1 LDTRLGA
8 HDSWQALANH
18 HEQMRELAL
27 QDLFKSDPQRGER
40 LTVEAAGIYLDY
52 SKHRVTDET
61 LTLLLGLAHER
72 GLRARIDAMFA
83 GERVNSSED
92 RPALHVALRAPAG
105 ASIVADGRNVMPE
118 VHRVRQ
124 QMAEFAA
131 RIRAQSWRG
140 HTGHPIRNL
149 VNIGIGGSD
158 LGPRLACEALRPWSD
173 RRLDIRFLSN
183 VDPADLTEV
192 TRGLDPAETLF
203 IVSSKSFTT
212 LETMTNAHAAREWV
226 LATMRD
232 EEAIAK
238 HFVAVSTN
246 AEAVARFGID
256 AKNMFEFWD
265 WVGGRYSLA
274 SAIGLSTTVAIG
286 REHFEE
292 MLAGMHQMDEHFRTT
307 AFDQNLPVLM
317 GLLGIWYRNYF
328 NAQTVAVLPYSQYL
342 ERFPAY
348 LQQLTMESNGK
359 RVTTAGEELRY
370 DSGPIYW
377 GAAGTNGQH
386 SFMQLLHQGTTLIPS
401 DLIGFCSPADE
412 PHLDGA
418 LRQDRLRQHDL
429 LLANMLAQAEAL
441 AFGGDAALRGSGTPA
456 SHLATPGNQPTSV
469 LLADRLTPATFGA
482 LVALYEH
489 VVYTQAAIWDINPF
503 DQWGVEIGKRLASGI
518 IEELRT
524 HDEAP
529 DTARDSSTQA
539 LIRRYRARR
548 TPQPS

>member
-1 LDTRLGA
+1 
-8 HDSWQALANH
+8 
-18 HEQMRELAL
+18 
-27 QDLFKSDPQRGER
+27 
-40 LTVEAAGIYLDY
+40 
-52 SKHRVTDET
+52 
-61 LTLLLGLAHER
+61 
-72 GLRARIDAMFA
+72 
-83 GERVNSSED
+83 
-92 RPALHVALRAPAG
+92 
-105 ASIVADGRNVMPE
+105 
-118 VHRVRQ
+118 
-124 QMAEFAA
+124 
-131 RIRAQSWRG
+131 
-140 HTGHPIRNL
+140 
-149 VNIGIGGSD
+149 
-158 LGPRLACEALRPWSD
+158 
-173 RRLDIRFLSN
+173 
-183 VDPADLTEV
+183 
-192 TRGLDPAETLF
+192 
-203 IVSSKSFTT
+203 
-212 LETMTNAHAAREWV
+212 
-226 LATMRD
+226 
-232 EEAIAK
+232 
-238 HFVAVSTN
+238 
-246 AEAVARFGID
+246 
-256 AKNMFEFWD
+256 
-265 WVGGRYSLA
+265 
-274 SAIGLSTTVAIG
+274 
-286 REHFEE
+286 
-292 MLAGMHQMDEHFRTT
+292 MLAGMHQMDGHFRTT

-456 SHLATPGNQPTSV
+456 SHLTTPGNQPTSV